1 MNLLSNIESHPWKC
15 LFIEIME
22 KYCDAV
28 MKINDLFC
36 EPWPWFLWEVT
47 DEVDVQRKMTELEWL
62 LKLLAKSHQYLRVDN
77 TIFSRE
83 VNCPSYSQ
91 IETHSLT
98 KLVFWWRVSSRML
111 LCSSGSTCSSV
122 QFSLSV
128 VSDSLW
134 PHGLQHTRPPCP
146 SPTPGVYSNS
156 CPLSRWCHQTI
167 SSSVVPFS
175 SRLQSFPASGSF
187 QMSQVASIGVSAS
200 ASVLPMN
207 IKDWFPL
214 RWTDWISL

>member
-15 LFIEIME
+15 LFIEILE
-22 KYCDAV
+22 KYCYAV
-28 MKINDLFC
+28 MKLNDLFC

-47 DEVDVQRKMTELEWL
+47 DEVDVQRKMPELEWL
-62 LKLLAKSHQYLRVDN
+62 LKLLARSHQYLRVDN

-98 KLVFWWRVSSRML
+98 MLVFWWRVSSRML
-111 LCSSGSTCSSV
+111 LGSSGSTCRSV
-122 QFSLSV
+122 QFNLSV
-128 VSDSLW
+128 VSNSLR

-156 CPLSRWCHQTI
+156 CPLSRWCHPTT
-167 SSSVVPFS
+167 SSSVVPFF

-187 QMSQVASIGVSAS
+187 PMS
-200 ASVLPMN
+200 
-207 IKDWFPL
+207 
-214 RWTDWISL
+214 